1 MDSRENQR
9 TYEISDLDKL
19 WLEYDRQN
27 DILYINFGY
36 ESGEADEE
44 VLVGDDVVVRIKSKK
59 VVSITIMNF
68 SSKANITIM

>member
-1 MDSRENQR
+1 MDSCKNQCN
-9 TYEISDLDKL
+9 YEISDLDKL

-27 DILYINFGY
+27 DVLYINFGY

-44 VLVGDDVVVRIKSKK
+44 VLVGDDIVIRIKNKR
-59 VVSITIMNF
+59 VVGITIMNF